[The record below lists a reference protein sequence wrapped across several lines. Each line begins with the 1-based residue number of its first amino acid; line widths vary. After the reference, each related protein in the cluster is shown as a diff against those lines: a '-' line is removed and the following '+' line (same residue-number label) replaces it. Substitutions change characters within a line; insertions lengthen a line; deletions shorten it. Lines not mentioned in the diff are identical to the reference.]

1 MECLYEGASSCL
13 DNIDKGGF
21 YVYSIHAH
29 PLEYLLEETLGG
41 KCLFH
46 HGYMRKLSGLRPMST
61 SFIAIAIKTW

>member
-21 YVYSIHAH
+21 DVYSIHAH

-46 HGYMRKLSGLRPMST
+46 HGHMQKKSGVISMYT
-61 SFIAIAIKTW
+61 SVLTITIKTR